1 MATTTVSI
9 GSNQSIDTETPA
21 TSSGSGP
28 SYTVTFGTTP
38 TGIHIGDIGFMET
51 QEAGGGAGSDY
62 TFLVTGIS
70 GANITLKYLTDTG
83 GSGDASPLGLYDG
96 SGSSSSPNQAAMV
109 FKRAFS
115 TITLFEAMIDDASP
129 DYWGATDD
137 VVGELHAD
145 SNFTDAT
152 VTFDSKQSLSSVT
165 LSVYSDDR
173 HDGTAESGALWKP
186 TANSG
191 HNQGI
196 LRINIE
202 NMTTEWLDIS
212 LDSLDSRNTNKAIVL
227 AGTNDD
233 NIIRNNLIHDKGG
246 NPGSYGPV
254 IIQGLGA
261 GSSGD
266 NIYILNNIL
275 YNFVESSNDSTS
287 GIVFWSYQR
296 TLYIYNNT
304 IYKLTG
310 QGGNKDAIGI
320 RFANQPSS
328 VTYIKNNIVST
339 LSANDDKRAYFK
351 ENGSSTVHAS
361 NNLSDTTTE
370 TAYNAEDMGGNLN
383 DSTALTGQ
391 SLADISFVS
400 TTGGSEDLHLDTDS
414 VCLEAGADLGTTN
427 GVNID
432 IDGVDRDA
440 TGVTWDIGADQKS
453 EAALTGNP
461 AFLMFVD

>member
-38 TGIHIGDIGFMET
+38 AGIHVGDIGFMET
-51 QEAGGGAGSDY
+51 QEAGGGSSSDY

-83 GSGDASPLGLYDG
+83 GGGDASPLGLYDG
-96 SGSSSSPNQAAMV
+96 SGSSGSPNQAAMV

-115 TITLFEAMIDDASP
+115 TITLFEAMIDDSSP
-129 DYWGATDD
+129 DYWGTTDD

-152 VTFDSKQSLSSVT
+152 VNFSQKQSLSSVT
-165 LSVYSDDR
+165 LSVYEYDR

-191 HNQGI
+191 HDQGI
-196 LRINIE
+196 LRINIDD
-202 NMTTEWLDIS
+202 MTAEWLDIS
-212 LDSLDSRNTNKAIVL
+212 FDSLDARNTNKGILFV
-227 AGTNDD
+227 GTNNN
-233 NIIRNNLIHDKGG
+233 NIIRNNIIHDKYG
-246 NPGSYGPV
+246 NPGNNGPFAIHV
-254 IIQGLGA
+254 IGA
-261 GSSGD
+261 GASSD
-266 NIYILNNIL
+266 SIYILNNII
-275 YNFVESSNDSTS
+275 YNMEETSNDFASA
-287 GIVFWSYQR
+287 IVTNSWAGNA
-296 TLYIYNNT
+296 YIYNNT
-304 IYKLTG
+304 VYNIKSN
-310 QGGNKDAIGI
+310 GGSKFAIAY
-320 RFANQPSS
+320 RFGNPASS
-328 VTYIKNNIVST
+328 NTRIKNNIASK
-339 LSANDDKRAYFK
+339 LDSANSSGERGYEHGAH
-351 ENGSSTVHAS
+351 NGGSGTVDEEY
-361 NNLSDTTTE
+361 NLSDDTVHSSYAAAGT
-370 TAYNAEDMGGNLN
+370 G
-383 DSTALTGQ
+383 SLTGQ
-391 SLADISFVS
+391 TLAQIDFVS
-400 TTGGSEDLHLDTDS
+400 TSAGSEDLHLDTSS
-414 VCLEAGADLGTTN
+414 VCLEAGIDLGTTN

-453 EAALTGNP
+453 EASTGNP